1 MATTIGCS
9 QRTIHRRLDAS
20 GLSVRQSFTT
30 ISDDALD
37 DLVSRINRDFP
48 RHGYRNVDGH
58 LLAQGVRVSHRR
70 VRQSLARID
79 TEGVALRWSY
89 TIERRTYNVTTP
101 NALWH
106 IDGLHALVT
115 LVRPKTRVT
124 LTYACSLLQIMT
136 SLTST
141 LIITCS

>member
-9 QRTIHRRLDAS
+9 QRTIHRRLDAA

-58 LLAQGVRVSHRR
+58 LLAQGVRVSRRR

-79 TEGVALRWSY
+79 PEGVALRWSY

-106 IDGLHALVT
+106 IDGLHALIRWGIVIHGGKKI
-115 LVRPKTRVT
+115 P
-124 LTYACSLLQIMT
+124 Q
-136 SLTST
+136 
-141 LIITCS
+141 